1 MSNNVMNIVNFV
13 RGYEP
18 RRPKD
23 LYTPVAQEIAV
34 NRENDLKSTFLLQ
47 YDAMLRSDLI
57 IEITQDNIFDGKY
70 TKLVFRPLDTE

>member
-13 RGYEP
+13 RGCEL

-70 TKLVFRPLDTE
+70 TKLVMRY